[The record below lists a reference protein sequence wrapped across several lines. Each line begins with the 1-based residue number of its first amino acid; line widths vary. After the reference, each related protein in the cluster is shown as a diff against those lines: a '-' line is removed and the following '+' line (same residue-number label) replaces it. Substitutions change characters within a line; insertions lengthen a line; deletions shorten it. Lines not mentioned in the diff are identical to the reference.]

1 MNFDEP
7 KFAKVQTH
15 FKALSSVA
23 GSLNTASDE
32 LTKAVSVL
40 DEALKKL
47 NIGLTV
53 WVDSIG
59 VDLMPPEYDMQQI
72 GYSKVNNK
80 WGIALRRIWGDEST
94 DQFHEEGPWLFSDAP
109 REMRLYGVDKISAL
123 IEALSKEASTA
134 TKKIQEKT
142 QDVRELASAIEYLG
156 KPPAPV
162 VATQKPP
169 VPPAPVVTPKATP
182 QKPPAPPTPPNAT
195 QQGPLQPPVP
205 LNANTISPDAWLGKN
220 NAGGK

>member
-1 MNFDEP
+1 MDFNEP
-7 KFAKVQTH
+7 KFAKIQTN

-59 VDLMPPEYDMQQI
+59 VDLVPPEYDMQQI

-123 IEALSKEASTA
+123 IEALSKEASTT

-142 QDVRELASAIEYLG
+142 QEVRELASAIEYLG
-156 KPPAPV
+156 KPPAPPAPV
-162 VATQKPP
+162 VTPQKPPPPPAPVVPPNATVQKPP
-169 VPPAPVVTPKATP
+169 VPPAP
-182 QKPPAPPTPPNAT
+182 PNASNA
-195 QQGPLQPPVP
+195 LSANSA
-205 LNANTISPDAWLGKN
+205 LSANTTSLKALLKN
-220 NAGGK
+220 NTGGK